1 MRRSEVAIGGRFGKY
16 GGERIRRERGREKR
30 TVVPSVLDGK
40 VEGDVGAE
48 RAQGLLIRTK
58 SLMCCRCFMVLRV

>member
-1 MRRSEVAIGGRFGKY
+1 MFSIVDMVACRLIPHKSRR
-16 GGERIRRERGREKR
+16 RG
-30 TVVPSVLDGK
+30 TFVPSVLDGK

-58 SLMCCRCFMVLRV
+58 SLMCCRECFMVLRVLDRRYG